1 MKLLQ
6 AIPKRWLPWLAAGL
20 FALIT
25 LCVAP
30 TLIQHETVVQI
41 RVSHAGATLPDGFY
55 LYQQLSAQGI
65 RIKSITPAGDALII
79 HFDSEEQSLAAQKVL
94 RRLLPQGFIVA
105 QHEQAQRLSLA

>member
-6 AIPKRWLPWLAAGL
+6 AIPKRWLPWLIAGV
-20 FALIT
+20 FALIAIGI
-25 LCVAP
+25 AP
-30 TLIQHETVVQI
+30 TLMRHETVVQI

-94 RRLLPQGFIVA
+94 RRLLPKGFIVA
-105 QHEQAQRLSLA
+105 QHEQSQRLSLA